1 MLCPALQARAPS
13 PQAARRYRAARG
25 RAQARDR
32 AAGTAVFTLIRLQQY
47 NPRVLPPHHASVP
60 HHRRGATTRQDHRDG
75 LPQNRRLQVGLAGA
89 ARARPAAGAAAG
101 EPRRHGTH
109 LDGEHI
115 RDAAWVGTHM
125 QGARVVWRPRR
136 PIRELCKAYKAV
148 DITAVSTDNFT
159 QLSIFTELQAHMV
172 PAPSKSAVK
181 LIVPAP
187 SKSYVENHAQKRIFC
202 FFANV
207 VSVWLPGRTRG

>member
-1 MLCPALQARAPS
+1 
-13 PQAARRYRAARG
+13 
-25 RAQARDR
+25 
-32 AAGTAVFTLIRLQQY
+32 
-47 NPRVLPPHHASVP
+47 
-60 HHRRGATTRQDHRDG
+60 
-75 LPQNRRLQVGLAGA
+75 
-89 ARARPAAGAAAG
+89 
-101 EPRRHGTH
+101 
-109 LDGEHI
+109 
-115 RDAAWVGTHM
+115 M

-187 SKSYVENHAQKRIFC
+187 SKNRTSKITPRNG
-202 FFANV
+202 FFV
-207 VSVWLPGRTRG
+207 FLRM

>member
-1 MLCPALQARAPS
+1 M
-13 PQAARRYRAARG
+13 
-25 RAQARDR
+25 
-32 AAGTAVFTLIRLQQY
+32 
-47 NPRVLPPHHASVP
+47 
-60 HHRRGATTRQDHRDG
+60 
-75 LPQNRRLQVGLAGA
+75 
-89 ARARPAAGAAAG
+89 
-101 EPRRHGTH
+101 
-109 LDGEHI
+109 HI